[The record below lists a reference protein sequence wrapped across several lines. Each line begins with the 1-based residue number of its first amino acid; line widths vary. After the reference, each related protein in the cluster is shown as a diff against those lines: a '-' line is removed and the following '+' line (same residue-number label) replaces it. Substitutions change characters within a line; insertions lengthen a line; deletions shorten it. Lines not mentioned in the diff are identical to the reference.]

1 MNCSGFFLCPS
12 LHFKTSYP
20 YRPRNLW
27 RVRYWSHCLPLRIC
41 GLVVMETSYF
51 SKNCSYWSVA
61 RRKWP
66 SECEEER
73 GLGSPVKWPGLA
85 SRKAAHSKHLGGEE
99 RRCLV
104 LVRDFS
110 LHFGLLSSFGTNWK
124 ELLSCLSCQILGA
137 WSWHSCQLPS
147 SVQFRDTQQRGSSMN
162 YLLLSVWIKFCNKKL
177 RHFWQRCLFAEK
189 DFDETLNFLWAEPS
203 DGWNSY
209 NWTRKENK
217 FCVSYGN
224 LVAVKL
230 WQPIFQR

>member
-85 SRKAAHSKHLGGEE
+85 GRKAAHSKHLGEKKEAVSFWFGI
-99 RRCLV
+99 
-104 LVRDFS
+104 S
-110 LHFGLLSSFGTNWK
+110 LCT
-124 ELLSCLSCQILGA
+124 LG
-137 WSWHSCQLPS
+137 C
-147 SVQFRDTQQRGSSMN
+147 
-162 YLLLSVWIKFCNKKL
+162 YLLLGQTE
-177 RHFWQRCLFAEK
+177 R
-189 DFDETLNFLWAEPS
+189 
-203 DGWNSY
+203 NS
-209 NWTRKENK
+209 
-217 FCVSYGN
+217 
-224 LVAVKL
+224 LVACHVRSWVPDPDTAVSFPALCSSGTHNKEVVA
-230 WQPIFQR
+230 WIIYYSPCG